1 MDSNTISN
9 VTNKNILQEIPSTV
23 HQSGKTGADC
33 GTYEEKIQFAKS
45 SADQICKNFL
55 MVNNCLQNTLSY
67 LEDAQ
72 QSINNACDH
81 AEGIVYDKFDNNIIE
96 KFAEDISLTY
106 DLIDEQIDTINKYV
120 ESLTIEREA
129 QKKFDELVTKN
140 LKYNGPGKAQK
151 HETGNDMGSH
161 THETCMQN
169 TSQLNSRMMTM
180 TSGMTAFSSQM
191 AIPACY
197 GYGADFSCAEN
208 LLPPCDDPTIP
219 GPGVN
224 RYVLLAQYTWEQ
236 SLNPGTLLAKQSY
249 PQDLITA
256 SPENLFAATCKR
268 HKLVRSGYSVI
279 VSCNPSRF
287 HQGNLLAVLI
297 PEAEKETMDGNP
309 ILNVNQLTL
318 YPHQFLNLR
327 STDAVCLNVPFVSP
341 NPIDIVDTHNNWTLV
356 LVVISPL
363 LVAAETPQQSLIVKT
378 LVAPINPSFH
388 GLLETRALYNA
399 PPIQISNNVGACS
412 TVGSNMTSQTLQQS
426 LEEDMPITYLPP
438 PVQSLLEMIRIPTM
452 LTTNTGFG
460 FNWTT
465 ATASGDKLFSVP
477 VTLNPDEEPFEGTY
491 LADLSSL
498 FSQWNGT
505 IDLDFMFSGTINHQ
519 GRLCVCFT
527 PNTQYSLDVT
537 MASAMESTYCI
548 WDIGSNSTL
557 HFPIPYIAQTHWRNV
572 YSTSMATSLTSYIG
586 QIDVFVYNPLTGPS
600 NVPTTCNVVTFASG
614 NSDFSLRLPSINPFN
629 YNAGEESSDELV
641 QLEAGEISQT
651 KPSGMWEGAAT
662 TTPESSKDTDVT
674 SFYSRSRFY
683 SIVNLPGSSATPGD
697 PVAAALPLTCLSKRG
712 NRQTLQAVLDSLFT
726 YFKADVRVLGNLQAV
741 ESNAISDATG
751 TVETRSQLQS
761 GTAGQWPNAG
771 YVENAGAIKNLSQ
784 PEKYTNTGTFNF
796 TAAQTQS
803 QSVYQVTMSNVP
815 PGGNFKAALT
825 ASIHNLQSAMPTM
838 YSSMGVNTSNQSVY
852 IPYQSPYNVLPAF
865 YDGYSSADK
874 TVYGQLNNNVFG
886 TLLISYSAPQDVDMA
901 IYTSYHNLSA
911 FLPRPFPTHAHR
923 ALKNQVL
930 DVIHIQPV
938 RGLAYNGNEQDE
950 EIVHPE
956 CLRHDHPNVDLID
969 IMDCGWEQSQVSWTL
984 EDLEDAESE
993 FWDGYPFE
1001 YECDAIPV
1009 MNVVSN
1015 DEPWYFESP
1024 INSDCEDDDDCEI
1037 DGPIPKENLLKYNGP
1052 CLAKNKISAKFEC
1065 TVDVL
1070 DGKKSKPEE
1079 IEYNSNDVF
1088 IPESYILDLHM
1099 IPGHTFVSKY
1109 NRDTYV
1115 HWAISNGGHDISLS
1129 QSGFDTVVAMTEA
1142 QEGRIVHK
1150 MIPDS
1155 CWIHAL
1161 EMVSTKFLN
1170 YSATNNC
1177 THFCELISGESLQN
1191 TGSYLIAGMLIGAA
1205 AACTTV
1211 GLLCYN
1217 GSEKTQTG
1225 TCVTPKSTFHHS
1237 SEPTWEMERAFDPP
1251 STSITPKAFI
1261 VPRPILPIHN
1271 AGYYR
1276 ALRAMAFKQH
1286 DIIFNK
1292 DMTMRQIHKA
1302 LQYNAPTKKGM
1313 VEHIEEAAASIKD
1326 AGISAS
1332 CLSDKLDTLLTP
1344 DLVKDF
1350 KETIKGIKQASLDSS
1365 ATLNAVQTAIAT
1377 TTQTLQAG
1385 FNSVVASVAQTVI
1398 SYVCKIVGWTL
1409 MIFCNP
1415 CPGIIGSLV
1424 LLLSAEVIGNPAL
1437 YQKIMSGAT
1446 SLKEKFLSCVEHVA
1460 GIPAGILD
1468 PKTCPPLNP
1477 EEIQAAQEA
1486 EQVQFVDEKLLGQ
1499 THKLQHNAGDGKILT
1514 AAKDF
1519 NTFSTTARNIDWIIN
1534 KVKELI
1540 DWLLQ
1545 RFTNYRKETPEY
1557 KLSQKH
1563 DEIVTMYRNAI
1574 YAGDIQNV
1582 DEEAVKKETE
1592 IARDLFSQAIACK
1605 NTTYISML
1613 RETIKLNLDILRKIK
1628 NTKFSAR
1635 AEPVVCL
1642 FWGKP
1647 GCGKSVACNKL
1658 ARLACEE
1665 RGLNPENHIFSMPP
1679 KSEYFD
1685 GYTGQF
1691 CHVIDDLG
1699 NDSTGT
1705 DYDCFLQMVST
1716 CPFKP
1721 ALADL
1726 KEKGITYQS
1735 EIIYASSNFRDAC
1748 PPTVR
1753 SHEAIERRI
1762 FAKCEVILNDKFAI
1776 EPSVDD
1782 KKYKKPVLDFAHA
1795 NANCGPAPTP
1805 YDEYFMYD
1813 TAIMNGDAFVC
1824 KVSIA
1829 GGATK
1834 MMNLYQVQ
1842 HLIDEEHARRQRQ
1855 ATAAD
1860 DVFRSSHGHSAKPRL
1875 SVSRKFTKDD
1885 FEIKNI
1891 VSGLNLGMGT
1901 AAEAADATNP
1911 NNPRLH
1917 HNGNKDEVPTSVIN
1931 HSAAQNQKEFEEM
1944 CVKARYVNPAD
1955 SAVLKTNP
1963 EVLKLAADTNTDT
1976 SVLREMAAKLDKT
1989 NKITIWCTILGALA
2003 GLIGLVCW
2011 FFTSRKTKTN
2021 GAYANVPGL
2030 LTTKTVAKT
2039 PLAATG
2045 LKYNMKLPQIYNKVE
2060 RNIFPITAH
2069 FENANDSTLSCIGI
2083 ADRVYAINFHNI
2095 KGAREITLRGIRFSA
2110 LDAKASR
2117 VIHDCC
2123 KSDLCFITAPK
2134 ETPSVPDIRKYLLSQ
2149 DTDISASKGLLMV
2162 RTDKKLIDMLATNIK
2177 PIGMET
2183 IDGIVEP
2190 NCFSYSCLATF
2201 GHCGG
2206 PILACQ
2212 SNREFIAGFHIASDS
2227 NGYSIGTRITRE
2239 DVEKYINAKPTI
2251 EDSLVIPSYNG
2262 LRLETATPV
2271 KPVFAFTKT
2280 ALAPS
2285 PAAGAFPATKQ
2296 PAVLHASDKR
2306 LNTCLSGE
2314 ERKQQFED
2322 GVFGKLSRN
2331 MTTPWKN
2338 MTASADL
2345 YIEKLKQLIPERL
2358 APISQHEA
2366 INGIEGLDGLDMNQ
2380 SPGYPYTTEGIS
2392 RRSLFTLTPE
2402 GYEPKERLQ
2411 NDIDAALNDPS
2422 SFYFTSFLKDEL
2434 RTNEK
2439 VANGATRVVEGDSL
2453 PRIIAMRMVFGR
2465 FFALFNMNPGFKTG
2479 SAVGCDPDFH
2489 WTQWYHELAKKS
2501 NVYDLDYK
2509 NFDGSLPT
2517 CAFDVLSYVLS
2528 KFIDLEDTEIKKF
2541 VDSIAN
2547 SYHVWGGKLYN
2558 HVGGMPSGCVGT
2570 SIFNSILNNIFVQSA
2585 FISINPDYVP
2595 DEVLILTYGDDVVY
2609 GTNQKLLPQ
2618 EISHFYKYNTTLTVT
2633 PGNKLSDWKEKSSIH
2648 DVTFL
2653 KRWFVPDPEHR
2664 YLIHPIIDPSVYEQS
2679 AMWVRGGDFQDTLTS
2694 LCQLAFH
2701 SGPRN
2706 YDAWVKAVR
2715 AQIQKNTHSCRFS
2728 FLPFSF
2734 LQSRWLAKFN
2744 TQ

>member
-1 MDSNTISN
+1 MDSNTISTE
-9 VTNKNILQEIPSTV
+9 TNKNILQEIPSTV
-23 HQSGKTGADC
+23 HQSGKTSVNHD
-33 GTYEEKIQFAKS
+33 TYEEKIQFAKS

-81 AEGIVYDKFDNNIIE
+81 AEGIVYDKFENSIIE

-106 DLIDEQIDTINKYV
+106 DLIDEQIEVINKYV

-129 QKKFDELVTKN
+129 QKKFGELAKKN
-140 LKYNGPGKAQK
+140 LKYNAPPRK
-151 HETGNDMGSH
+151 HEPSNAMPTH
-161 THETCMQN
+161 THASCMQTTEQIN
-169 TSQLNSRMMTM
+169 SRLMTTSAGMTLFTSQNS
-180 TSGMTAFSSQM
+180 
-191 AIPACY
+191 IPTCFAY
-197 GYGADFSCAEN
+197 GCNETDLEGI
-208 LLPPCDDPTIP
+208 LPPVDSASDP
-219 GPGVN
+219 GPSVH
-224 RYVLLAQYTWEQ
+224 RYVQLGDLSWTQTQTA
-236 SLNPGTLLAKQSY
+236 GTMVGSY
-249 PQDLITA
+249 KFPQDVVQAT
-256 SPENLFAATCKR
+256 PENMFAATARR
-268 HKLVRSGYSVI
+268 HKLLRSGYSVI
-279 VSCNPSRF
+279 VSVNASMF
-287 HQGNLLAVLI
+287 HQGNLLIAMI
-297 PEAEKETMDGNP
+297 PEAERPSATDDP
-309 ILNVNQLTL
+309 ILNVNQLTI
-318 YPHQFLNLR
+318 YPHQFLNIR
-327 STDAVCLNVPFVSP
+327 TNDAVCIAVPYVGPTPISVINSH
-341 NPIDIVDTHNNWTLV
+341 NPWTLV
-356 LVVISPL
+356 VVVVAPL
-363 LVAAETPQQSLIVKT
+363 EVVTATPQQQLAVKV
-378 LVAPINPSFH
+378 LVAPVRPSFH
-388 GLLETRALYNA
+388 GLQSTRALYNA
-399 PPIQISNNVGACS
+399 PVGPNVGAVS
-412 TVGSNMTSQTLQQS
+412 TTGGSTGITLAQTL
-426 LEEDMPITYLPP
+426 EDDFNLSYLPP
-438 PVQSLLEMIRIPTM
+438 PTRSLHEVAMIPT
-452 LTTNTGFG
+452 LVSNTTRFG
-460 FNWTT
+460 FEWST
-465 ATASGDKLFSVP
+465 AQAVGEMLNTFP
-477 VTLNPDEEPFEGTY
+477 VTFDPQTNSMNGSYIQD
-491 LADLSSL
+491 LAQL
-498 FSQWNGT
+498 FSQWTGT
-505 IDLDFMFSGTINHQ
+505 IQTSLMFSGCANHF
-519 GRLCVCFT
+519 GRLAVCFI
-527 PNTQYSLDVT
+527 PNDHFNNAITMEESLEATFTIFDV
-537 MASAMESTYCI
+537 
-548 WDIGSNSTL
+548 GQNSTL
-557 HFPIPYIAQTHWRNV
+557 TFPIPYIAQSNWRSVAN
-572 YSTSMATSLTSYIG
+572 TAATNKSSLSSYIG
-586 QIDVFVYNPLTGPS
+586 QVAIFVYSPLTGPS
-600 NVPTTCNVVTFASG
+600 NAPSTAEVLLFVSG
-614 NSDFSLRLPSINPFN
+614 NEDLNFRLPVIPTFS
-629 YNAGEESSDELV
+629 YNTSDPALV
-641 QLEAGEISQT
+641 NLEDGEIDCE
-651 KPSGMWEGAAT
+651 KPSDVWEGA
-662 TTPESSKDTDVT
+662 SSQVTVKSSDLDIT
-674 SFYSRSRFY
+674 SFYSRARLY
-683 SIVNLPGSSATPGD
+683 ATARLPISSGNPNS
-697 PVAAALPLTCLSKRG
+697 VAVPITPLTQQG
-712 NRQTLQAVLDSLFT
+712 NRQTLQSVLDSLFT
-726 YFKADVRVLGNLQAV
+726 YHHADVKILGNL
-741 ESNAISDATG
+741 
-751 TVETRSQLQS
+751 
-761 GTAGQWPNAG
+761 TA
-771 YVENAGAIKNLSQ
+771 
-784 PEKYTNTGTFNF
+784 TFN
-796 TAAQTQS
+796 
-803 QSVYQVTMSNVP
+803 YQRSLDASNTVSYPTTSHRFVMANAP
-815 PGGNFKAALT
+815 PGAPLKTALGG
-825 ASIHNLQSAMPTM
+825 AYSNHSIVSAMPTM
-838 YSSMGVNTSNQSVY
+838 YSSTGSNTTNQQIY
-852 IPYQSPYNVLPAF
+852 MPYQSMYNALPAF
-865 YDGYSSADK
+865 YDGFADSER
-874 TVYGQLNNNVFG
+874 TSYGQVSQNLFG
-886 TLLISYSAPQDVDMA
+886 TIVIGYEYQAQTAPQE
-901 IYTSYHNLSA
+901 ITLYTSYHNYKA
-911 FLPRPFPTHAHR
+911 IIPRPFPLHA
-923 ALKNQVL
+923 
-930 DVIHIQPV
+930 VIREELNEVIPLTV
-938 RGLAYNGNEQDE
+938 RGLVYNGNEQDE

-956 CLRHDHPNVDLID
+956 CLRHDHPDVDLID
-969 IMDCGWEQSQVSWTL
+969 ILDCGWEQSQVSWTV
-984 EDLEDAESE
+984 EDLEDVEGE
-993 FWDGYPFE
+993 FWDDYPFE
-1001 YECDAIPV
+1001 YESDAIPV

-1024 INSDCEDDDDCEI
+1024 INSDCEEDDDCEI

-1070 DGKKSKPEE
+1070 DGKKPKPEK
-1079 IEYNSNDVF
+1079 IKYNSNDVF
-1088 IPESYILDLHM
+1088 LPESYILDLHM

-1109 NRDTYV
+1109 NRGTYV

-1129 QSGFDTVVAMTEA
+1129 QSGFDTVVTMTEA

-1225 TCVTPKSTFHHS
+1225 TCVTPKSAFHYS
-1237 SEPTWEMERAFDPP
+1237 SEPAREMERAFNPC

-1261 VPRPILPIHN
+1261 VPKPILPIHN

-1286 DIIFNK
+1286 DIIFKK

-1302 LQYNAPTKKGM
+1302 LHYNAPTKKGM

-1365 ATLNAVQTAIAT
+1365 ATLNAVQAAIAS

-1385 FNSVVASVAQTVI
+1385 FSSAVASVAQTVI

-1415 CPGIIGSLV
+1415 CPGIIGALI
-1424 LLLSAEVIGNPAL
+1424 LLLSAEVVGNPVL
-1437 YQKIMSGAT
+1437 YNKIVSGAT
-1446 SLKEKFLSCVEHVA
+1446 SFKEKFLGCVEHIA
-1460 GIPAGILD
+1460 GVPAGILD
-1468 PKTCPPLNP
+1468 PKTAPPLNP

-1519 NTFSTTARNIDWIIN
+1519 NTFSTTARNIDWIIS

-1557 KLSQKH
+1557 KLSQRH

-1628 NTKFSAR
+1628 NTKFTAR

-1658 ARLACEE
+1658 AVLACEE

-1699 NDSTGT
+1699 NDSTGV

-1762 FAKCEVILNDKFAI
+1762 FAKCEVILNDKYAV
-1776 EPSVDD
+1776 EPSPED

-1795 NANCGPAPTP
+1795 IANCGPAPEP
-1805 YDEYFMYD
+1805 FDEYFMHD
-1813 TAIMNGDAFVC
+1813 TALMNGDAFIC

-1842 HLIDEEHARRQRQ
+1842 HLLDEEHARRQKQ
-1855 ATAAD
+1855 ANTAD
-1860 DVFRSSHGHSAKPRL
+1860 GVFRSSHGFSTKPRL

-1885 FEIKNI
+1885 FEIKSI

-1917 HNGNKDEVPTSVIN
+1917 LNGNNDKVPTSVIN
-1931 HSAAQNQKEFEEM
+1931 HAAAQNQKEFEEF
-1944 CVKARYVNPAD
+1944 CVKARFVNPAD
-1955 SAVLKTNP
+1955 SAILKTDP
-1963 EVLKLAADTNTDT
+1963 EVLKLAADTNTDA
-1976 SVLREMAAKLDKT
+1976 SVLKEMAAKLDKT

-2011 FFTSRKTKTN
+2011 FFTSRKTKSN

-2030 LTTKTVAKT
+2030 LTTKAVAKT
-2039 PLAATG
+2039 PLAPTG
-2045 LKYNMKLPQIYNKVE
+2045 VKYNMKLPQIYNKVE

-2069 FENANDSTLSCIGI
+2069 FQNADDSTLSCIGI
-2083 ADRVYAINFHNI
+2083 ADRVYACNYHNI
-2095 KGAREITLRGIRFSA
+2095 KGATEITLRGIRFSA

-2117 VIHDCC
+2117 VSHQDC

-2134 ETPSVPDIRKYLLSQ
+2134 ETPSVPDIRKYLLSENA
-2149 DTDISASKGLLMV
+2149 DVTSSKGILMV
-2162 RTDKKLIDMLATNIK
+2162 RTDKKLIDMLASDIK
-2177 PIGMET
+2177 PIGMVT
-2183 IDGIVEP
+2183 VDSIVEP

-2227 NGYSIGTRITRE
+2227 QGYSIGTRITRE

-2251 EDSLVIPSYNG
+2251 EDSLIIPSYNG

-2285 PAAGAFPATKQ
+2285 PAAGAFPSTKQ

-2345 YIEKLKQLIPERL
+2345 YIEKLRQLIPERL
-2358 APISQHEA
+2358 SPISQHEA

-2392 RRSLFTLTPE
+2392 RRSLFTLTPD

-2439 VANGATRVVEGDSL
+2439 VSNGATRVVEGDSL

-2595 DEVLILTYGDDVVY
+2595 NEVLILTYGDDVVY